1 MRTVK
6 EVMTRDVYTIH
17 PDDTVLG
24 ASQLMRRRSI
34 RHVPVV
40 EGHALVGIITDRDIK
55 RAAPSLLS
63 GSDQKDYEDVL
74 RSTLVSRIMTRE
86 PFTVDVQARIRTA
99 VRVMVENRVGALP
112 VMDRNRLV
120 GIITGYDLLKEFLAT
135 LDPDE

>member
-6 EVMTRDVYTIH
+6 DAMTRDVYTIN
-17 PDDTVLG
+17 PDDSILA

-40 EGHALVGIITDRDIK
+40 DGRALVGIVTDRDIK

-63 GSDQKDYEDVL
+63 GADQKDYEDVM

-86 PFTVDVQARIRTA
+86 PYTLDVEAKIRTA
-99 VRVMVENRVGALP
+99 VRLMVENKIGALP
-112 VMDRNRLV
+112 VMERGRLV
-120 GIITGYDLLKEFLAT
+120 GIITGYDLLKEFLGV
-135 LDPDE
+135 LSDEE